1 MVKAITKETAIK
13 EPSPRG
19 PSKNKKIPGNSLK
32 MAHKHIK
39 KQDFNKLGLWA
50 ALARLDAATTI
61 KTHAAIF
68 KKPPPNVGIQ
78 PSNFQPSNVSKT
90 KETMVM
96 IQPSNVP
103 KTKETMAM
111 ILLRWMWFE
120 VFINQN
126 HSKVCKFDTFLMW
139 KVCDFFCFCGCE
151 ALANQ
156 PFKPSDCLCIFST
169 TMSKISPKEAAYSR
183 TCHGSLV

>member
-39 KQDFNKLGLWA
+39 KQAFNKLGLWA
-50 ALARLDAATTI
+50 ALARLDAATII

-78 PSNFQPSNVSKT
+78 PSNFQPSNESKT

-111 ILLRWMWFE
+111 ILPRWMWFE

-126 HSKVCKFDTFLMW
+126 HSKVCKFGIFLKW
-139 KVCDFFCFCGCE
+139 KHSDFFYFFKKQNFPRSTLIFFENFLKKSLKIKKNQQFFLYQKGK
-151 ALANQ
+151 LA
-156 PFKPSDCLCIFST
+156 
-169 TMSKISPKEAAYSR
+169 
-183 TCHGSLV
+183 